1 MRPPEPPVPNPVERP
16 PQSAAPALYGLSHLG
31 KFWTPSNVIS
41 LLRLLLAI
49 PLFYLILVRELG
61 DPAALLLILIAVVTD
76 WFDGKIARWSK
87 TVSEWGKVIDP
98 VADKIVAAS
107 VILALTIRG
116 DTVFQWWFLALL
128 LVRDALVVA
137 GGVRLSRRRGRVFMS
152 LWSGKL
158 MVTAIA
164 LTGLAVLLRADPP
177 IPRVLLWISTGLIVY
192 SFFRY
197 VVRYVRFMRYGVA
210 DEPVEPSQNPAPAP
224 APVDQT

>member
-1 MRPPEPPVPNPVERP
+1 MRPSEPLAQEPVLPSQP
-16 PQSAAPALYGLSHLG
+16 SAAPPLYGLRHLG
-31 KFWTPSNVIS
+31 KFWTPSNIIS
-41 LLRLLLAI
+41 LTRLLLSV
-49 PLFYLILVRELG
+49 PLFYLILVRDLG
-61 DPAALLLILIAVVTD
+61 DPLTLWLILIAVVTD

-87 TVSEWGKVIDP
+87 TVSEWGKVLDP
-98 VADKIVAAS
+98 ISDKVVSAS

-116 DTVFQWWFLALL
+116 DTVFQWWFLVLL

-137 GGVRLSRRRGRVFMS
+137 GGVRMSRRRGRVFMS

-177 IPRVLLWISTGLIVY
+177 IPETLLWTSTALIVY

-197 VVRYVRFMRYGVA
+197 LIRYVRFMRYGVE
-210 DEPVEPSQNPAPAP
+210 DERVEDDAALERVGK
-224 APVDQT
+224 AER